1 MVWPPG
7 SPCTSPQS
15 RRAPWGRY
23 AQMQMELT
31 MFKFVAFLNDE
42 TGATA
47 AEYGLILAL
56 VAGVIVVAVTALGN
70 DVSAAITNVANAIAG
85 A

>member
-1 MVWPPG
+1 
-7 SPCTSPQS
+7 
-15 RRAPWGRY
+15 
-23 AQMQMELT
+23 

>member
-1 MVWPPG
+1 M
-7 SPCTSPQS
+7 S
-15 RRAPWGRY
+15 
-23 AQMQMELT
+23 
-31 MFKFVAFLNDE
+31 KFVAFLNDE

-56 VAGVIVVAVTALGN
+56 VAGVIIVAVTALGN
-70 DVSAAITNVANAIAG
+70 DIAAAITNVNNAITG